1 MESLLPPFL
10 LIRASLAQRNN
21 RDTLSQVYKNLK
33 RTLSLTEILFQE
45 RLGVIQDSLHPVF
58 RLGIELG
65 ERLRCAT
72 GSSELPHGP
81 GLAGTLVRRSRVQEV
96 EA

>member
-10 LIRASLAQRNN
+10 LLIESLAQRNS
-21 RDTLSQVYKNLK
+21 RDTLSQEYKNLK
-33 RTLSLTEILFQE
+33 STLSLTEILFQE

-65 ERLRCAT
+65 ERLKDAA
-72 GSSELPHGP
+72 GVLEIPHGP